1 MNMSKIFDDYSFVY
15 GGFLT
20 EQEKIELGKFA
31 SQLLDA
37 KTSGNKEKLGDII
50 KTAAAAI
57 DNYEDFEAVIGLFD
71 WLEKEAATG
80 NTYKKMSPALGNVL
94 AAATAAF
101 ALAPAVASL
110 SRHSKRQKAFA
121 TSFEQI
127 LKDYPNLKGDPNTP
141 RYFKL
146 ITDFAPEV
154 ASNPLVAGNVMDTFR
169 KMGPASITPTV
180 INELLGLQGRINTN
194 STDVANTFSQPLS
207 KAFEVGA
214 NRYQKLEELSR
225 KDQEIKD
232 KLHVQ
237 NQAQAPRTNGR

>member
-1 MNMSKIFDDYSFVY
+1 MSKIFDEYAFVY

-31 SQLLDA
+31 SQLLNA
-37 KTSGNKEKLGDII
+37 KTASNRTQVNEII
-50 KTAAAAI
+50 KNAAAEI
-57 DNYEDFEAVIGLFD
+57 DNYEDFEAVVGLFD
-71 WLEKEAATG
+71 WLEKEAAVNPG
-80 NTYKKMSPALGNVL
+80 YKKMSPVLGNVL

-101 ALAPAVASL
+101 ALAPAVASM
-110 SRHSKRQKAFA
+110 SRHSKRQKAFSE
-121 TSFEQI
+121 SFEQI

-194 STDVANTFSQPLS
+194 STDVANTFSQPMS

-214 NRYQKLEELSR
+214 NRYQKLEELAR
-225 KDQEIKD
+225 KDRENDLKF
-232 KLHVQ
+232 KS
-237 NQAQAPRTNGR
+237 T

>member
-1 MNMSKIFDDYSFVY
+1 MRIFEDYSFVY

-20 EQEKIELGKFA
+20 ESEKAELGKFA
-31 SQLLDA
+31 AQLLDA
-37 KTSGNKEKLGDII
+37 KTSGNKQRVGDIV
-50 KTAAAAI
+50 KSAAAAI
-57 DNYEDFEAVIGLFD
+57 DNYEDFEAVVGLFD
-71 WLEKEAATG
+71 WLEKEAETSPA
-80 NTYKKMSPALGNVL
+80 YKKMSPTLGNVL

-101 ALAPAVASL
+101 ALAPAVTSL
-110 SRHSKRQKAFA
+110 ARHSKRQKAFA
-121 TSFEQI
+121 ASFEQI
-127 LKDYPNLKGDPNTP
+127 LKDYPNLKADPNTP

-194 STDVANTFSQPLS
+194 STDVANTISQPLT

-232 KLHVQ
+232 KFLEHQ
-237 NQAQAPRTNGR
+237 QRQANAQQKH